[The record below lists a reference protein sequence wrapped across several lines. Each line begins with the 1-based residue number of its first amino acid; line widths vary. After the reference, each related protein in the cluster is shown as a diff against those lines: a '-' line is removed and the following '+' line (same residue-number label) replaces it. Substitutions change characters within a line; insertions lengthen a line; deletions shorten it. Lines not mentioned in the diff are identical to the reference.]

1 MEMANENPGALI
13 PELALLIG
21 AVIGLVTG
29 LFVPR
34 RRQWVVAVIAA
45 VSLLVAIAAAVVDL
59 TRGDQRVFDDTYAVD
74 TALGV
79 VRIVVA
85 AGTLLVLGLSVERI
99 RGHRREAEYSVL
111 LLFASLGTILMAG
124 AADLMLVVVAYLLA
138 SLPLYT
144 LAGFERT
151 ARGTEAALKYF
162 LLGAFLGV
170 LMLFGFTLLY
180 GAGAG
185 GATGY
190 TQLAG
195 GLATAPSS
203 FIAIGLVLGLAGL
216 AFKLGAIPAHFW
228 VPDVVDGAP
237 SPVAA
242 YVSTVP
248 KIGALIATTR
258 LLVEAI
264 PAERVDWPLLIAV
277 VAAVSMT
284 LGNLAAFWQTSVKR
298 LLAYSTISQVGYL
311 LMAVAVA
318 ERSDLALPGLLYY
331 AAAYAAMNLGAFA
344 VIVELPRARELSD
357 FAGLAR
363 RHRGLAFALLI
374 CLLSLIGI
382 PPLGGFLGKLAV
394 FTAALDGGMAWLVV
408 VAALNT
414 VASVFYYLRWIGPV
428 YLQRPPPYDDAA
440 APSTAADDRLVP
452 AGTWSLA
459 AAYVAA
465 AATLALGLAG
475 GIVLTLIGAPTL
487 GS

>member
-13 PELALLIG
+13 PEIALLVG

-45 VSLLVAIAAAVVDL
+45 ASLLAAIAAAVVDL
-59 TRGDQRVFDDTYAVD
+59 ARGDQRVFDDTYAVD

-79 VRIVVA
+79 ARIVVA
-85 AGTLLVLGLSVERI
+85 AATLLVLALSVERI
-99 RGHRREAEYSVL
+99 RGHRCKAEFSVL
-111 LLFASLGTILMAG
+111 LLFASLGTILLAG

-151 ARGTEAALKYF
+151 AAGTEAALKYF

-180 GAGAG
+180 GAT

-190 TQLAG
+190 TQLAE
-195 GLATAPSS
+195 GLATAPASLV
-203 FIAIGLVLGLAGL
+203 AVGLVLGLAGL
-216 AFKLGAIPAHFW
+216 AFKLGAVPAQFW

-242 YVSTVP
+242 YVSTLP

-277 VAAVSMT
+277 LAAASMT

-318 ERSDLALPGLLYY
+318 ERSDLALPGLLFY

-344 VIVELPRARELSD
+344 VVVELPRARTLGD

-363 RHRGLAFALLI
+363 RHRGLAFVLLI
-374 CLLSLIGI
+374 CLLSLIGV

-394 FTAALDGGMAWLVV
+394 FTAALDGGMAWLVIL
-408 VAALNT
+408 AAVNT
-414 VASVFYYLRWIGPV
+414 VASVFYYLRWIGPAF
-428 YLQRPPPYDDAA
+428 LQ
-440 APSTAADDRLVP
+440 APAADDESEGSPQPAEDRLV
-452 AGTWSLA
+452 ALGSWGLA
-459 AAYVAA
+459 AAYLAA
-465 AATLALGLAG
+465 AATIALGLAG
-475 GIVLTLIGAPTL
+475 GAVLAVVGTPSL